1 MENMMKHKRRLVNEN
16 ELPQIHFALNKN
28 AIEKQDSDHLAK
40 QEPFFRSYFD
50 KDMSRA
56 PDPDI

>member
-1 MENMMKHKRRLVNEN
+1 MKHKRRLVNEN